1 MLNYFASLYFGM
13 VLGYAVGI
21 KQMEGKIKQMEGKIT
36 QMEGNWQKKENSYK
50 DIISDYC
57 DIIKSNYS
65 DKRVLEFGVE
75 TNKK

>member
-36 QMEGNWQKKENSYK
+36 QMEGNWKKRK
-50 DIISDYC
+50 TV
-57 DIIKSNYS
+57 IKI
-65 DKRVLEFGVE
+65 
-75 TNKK
+75 

>member
-13 VLGYAVGI
+13 VLGYAVG
-21 KQMEGKIKQMEGKIT
+21 IKQMEGKIT

-65 DKRVLEFGVE
+65 DNRVLEFGVE